1 MCEEKE
7 AILDGVIE
15 EIISNYA
22 DGTLIPHEWL
32 KKKCGLTQLDFKDYD
47 NVSDF
52 LEAVQLQQFA
62 YMSFVDSLRWELIEK
77 WNMWLKNE
85 RGEGY
90 IILNSKDQVSFGYD
104 RFVDGLKKLMKETN
118 LIMNNVRAVGG
129 EQQAKDNDL
138 RAKYAAMKM
147 MLESIK
153 K

>member
-47 NVSDF
+47 NISDF

-90 IILNSKDQVSFGYD
+90 VILNPKDQVSFGYD
-104 RFVDGLKKLMKETN
+104 RFVDSLKKLMKETN
-118 LIMNNVRAVGG
+118 LIMNNVRAVNG